1 MGMRKPKKG
10 QAAWQHFPVF
20 EGAAG
25 ACRVKNSSSRAGV
38 ILLFGAASLFVAG
51 CAQNPDVRDSHDYTA
66 GTTVKSPPAYLG
78 CVKGE
83 LQGNVKTYEVEGDN
97 AIRLFVD
104 STDPDKAEGLVEL
117 RGTGTERHFTA
128 YQRDAWYD
136 HGRLLDAALM
146 CSKA

>member
-1 MGMRKPKKG
+1 MKNSRSL
-10 QAAWQHFPVF
+10 
-20 EGAAG
+20 AG
-25 ACRVKNSSSRAGV
+25 AILV
-38 ILLFGAASLFVAG
+38 IGAASLLVAG

-97 AIRLFVD
+97 AVRLFVE

-117 RGTGTERHFTA
+117 RGTGSERHFTA